1 MEMWEEAEELRQNEL
16 THPNKISSLLL
27 KMNMGNMFKD
37 ISADEAEE
45 QAENIRSQI
54 YVLWGT
60 MLYERSIMEYKIG
73 IPVWHEYLE
82 VAIEKFEQA
91 GASSTDIAVMIK
103 NHCSNDTALEGLGFN
118 INEIVQAW
126 NEMYEAKKWQ
136 NSIPAFTLEPLLR
149 RRASKIYHAL
159 EHA

>member
-1 MEMWEEAEELRQNEL
+1 LQ
-16 THPNKISSLLL
+16 
-27 KMNMGNMFKD
+27 KMNMSNMFKD
-37 ISADEAEE
+37 ISPEEAEE
-45 QAENIRSQI
+45 QAENITSQI

-73 IPVWHEYLE
+73 IPVWHECLE

-91 GASSTDIAVMIK
+91 GASSTDVAVMIK
-103 NHCSNDTALEGLGFN
+103 NHCSNGTVLEGLGFN

-136 NSIPAFTLEPLLR
+136 NSIPAFRLEPLLR
-149 RRASKIYHAL
+149 RRASKIYYAL